1 MQCVNYIL
9 TNLEVGGNYK
19 FSLGYNFAHPP
30 AQACSRQG
38 IALNFSIRLT
48 PPLPNSL
55 VADYEP
61 LGSST
66 GRQEE
71 EVVEEKTY
79 LSGTVEKGHWCP
91 VARQMSTAN

>member
-9 TNLEVGGNYK
+9 TNLGVGGNYK

-30 AQACSRQG
+30 SQACSRQG